1 MKLYICANGF
11 TDTQVQAAKEVKEL
25 LKKQEHEIVSS
36 VEESDLVLSLGGDG
50 ALLRAF
56 QEAFKADKPLL
67 GINSGRLGYLCALKQ
82 EEISDFDQIL
92 KQCRTVEKTVLE
104 CELDHKIYYALNDI
118 IVSKNDFG
126 QTVDLDLK
134 IDDRYRYSMR
144 GDGLIVCTPTG
155 STAYNLSAYGPLLE
169 VGTNV
174 LAVTPICAHTKDI
187 VPLVVSEHK
196 KINISVNHDDAG
208 IYADGKHIG
217 NTSESVSV
225 SGSERKLKLYVRE

>member
-1 MKLYICANGF
+1 MKLFICANGF
-11 TDTQVQAAKEVKEL
+11 TDRQVEAAEEVKEL
-25 LKKQEHEIVSS
+25 LMKQEHKIVSS
-36 VEESDLVLSLGGDG
+36 VKESDMVLSLGGDG

-56 QEAFKADKPLL
+56 QEAFMYNKPLL

-82 EEISDFDQIL
+82 EEIGDFNQLL
-92 KQCRTVEKTVLE
+92 KQCRKVEKTVLE
-104 CELDHKIYYALNDI
+104 CELDHKAYYALNDI

-134 IDDRYRYSMR
+134 IEDKYRYSMR
-144 GDGLIVCTPTG
+144 GDGLIICTPTG

-169 VGTNV
+169 DGTNV

-187 VPLVVSEHK
+187 LPLVVSENK
-196 KINISVNHDDAG
+196 KITVSVNHNDAG

-217 NTSESVSV
+217 NTSESVMV
-225 SGSERKLKLYVRE
+225 SGSDRKLQLFVRE

>member
-56 QEAFKADKPLL
+56 QEAFKVDKPLL

-104 CELDHKIYYALNDI
+104 CEVNHKINYALNDI

-134 IDDRYRYSMR
+134 IEDKYRYSMR
-144 GDGLIVCTPTG
+144 GDGLIICTPTG

-169 VGTNV
+169 DGTNV

-217 NTSESVSV
+217 NTTESVTV